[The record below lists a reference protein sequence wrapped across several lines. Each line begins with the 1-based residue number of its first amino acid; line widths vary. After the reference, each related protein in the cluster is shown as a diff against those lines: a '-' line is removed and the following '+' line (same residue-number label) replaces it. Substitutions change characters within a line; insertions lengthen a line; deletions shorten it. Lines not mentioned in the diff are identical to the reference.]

1 LEKEKETASRRGTRN
16 SKKWQGEKASLVT
29 PGSAIERK
37 WGMRKGAIVI
47 FGLMIFFPLSAAQ
60 GQTFETF
67 RGIKWG
73 EHKKAISGLIA
84 GAQGASVEVY
94 TREERKTIGNIEVDD
109 IYYMFY
115 KEKLGAAR
123 IVFRG
128 SSNSLS
134 LKDALR
140 QKYGSGEKPEST
152 AEKYEWDMKDLKII
166 FQYSGKNEN
175 GSIDYLFKPIVQ
187 QRDED
192 KTKGRQKE
200 NKERIDD
207 L

>member
-1 LEKEKETASRRGTRN
+1 M
-16 SKKWQGEKASLVT
+16 KASLGT
-29 PGSAIERK
+29 RGSAIERK
-37 WGMRKGAIVI
+37 WGMRKGAIAI
-47 FGLMIFFPLSAAQ
+47 FGLMIFLPLSAAQ

-73 EHKKAISGLIA
+73 EEKKAIAGLIA

-94 TREERKTIGNIEVDD
+94 TREEKKTIGNIEVED

-115 KEKLGAAR
+115 KEKMGAAR
-123 IVFRG
+123 IIYRG
-128 SSNSLS
+128 NSNSAS
-134 LKDALR
+134 LKEALR
-140 QKYGSGEKPEST
+140 QKYGPGEKPEPS
-152 AEKYEWDMKDLKII
+152 AEKYEWDLKDLKII

-175 GSIDYLFKPIVQ
+175 GSIDYFFKPIVQ

-192 KTKGRQKE
+192 RTKDREKGI
-200 NKERIDD
+200 KERIDD

>member
-1 LEKEKETASRRGTRN
+1 
-16 SKKWQGEKASLVT
+16 
-29 PGSAIERK
+29 
-37 WGMRKGAIVI
+37 MRKGSIAI
-47 FGLMIFFPLSAAQ
+47 FGLLILLPFSAAQ

-73 EHKKAISGLIA
+73 EDKKAISGLIA
-84 GAQGASVEVY
+84 GAQGVSVEVY
-94 TREERKTIGNIEVDD
+94 TREEKKTIGKIEVED

-128 SSNSLS
+128 SSNSTS

-140 QKYGSGEKPEST
+140 QKYGPGEKPEST
-152 AEKYEWDMKDLKII
+152 AEKYEWDLKDLKII
-166 FQYSGKNEN
+166 YQYSGRNEN
-175 GSIDYLFKPIVQ
+175 GSIDYFFKPIVQ

-192 KTKGRQKE
+192 KTKDRQKE
-200 NKERIDD
+200 IKERIDD